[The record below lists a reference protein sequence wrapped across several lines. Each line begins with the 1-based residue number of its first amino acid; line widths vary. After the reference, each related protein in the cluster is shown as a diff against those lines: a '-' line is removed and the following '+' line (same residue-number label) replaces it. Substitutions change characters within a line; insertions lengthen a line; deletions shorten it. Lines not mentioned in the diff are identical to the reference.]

1 MVEKHQKKLRIL
13 CLHGYRQNEVTFREK
28 TGGLRKAIKS
38 LAEFE
43 FITGPLIPNIPS
55 DKDSQSTDNDEST
68 VTELGPRAWWFSKV
82 EETFSSR
89 DVCDVAIGFDKSVKE
104 VTDYIKEKGPFDG
117 LLGFSQGASMVHLL
131 TSMGYQKKIPLN
143 WKFII
148 MMSSFKSL
156 SSVHQNLVEC
166 ELKGIPSLQI
176 YGETDQVVHY
186 ERSEELCKLFK
197 EPEPCIIKHPG
208 GHCVPPMSSA
218 KDSLREFLKQ
228 FI

>member
-1 MVEKHQKKLRIL
+1 MVEIKKKLKIL
-13 CLHGYRQNEVTFREK
+13 CFHGYRQNELIFKEK
-28 TGGLRKAIKS
+28 TGGLRKTVKS

-43 FITGPLIPNIPS
+43 FLNGPLIPNISS
-55 DKDSQSTDNDEST
+55 DDKNQGDDTESN
-68 VTELGPRAWWFSKV
+68 TELKSEPRGWWFSK
-82 EETFSSR
+82 EDGTFFSR
-89 DVCDVAIGFDKSVKE
+89 DVCDIATGFDDSVKNAI
-104 VTDYIKEKGPFDG
+104 DYINKNGPFDG

-131 TSMGYQKKIPLN
+131 TSMACKNQIPLS

-156 SSVHQNLVEC
+156 SSVHKDLVEY
-166 ELKGIPSLQI
+166 EIKGIPSLQI
-176 YGETDQVVHY
+176 FGETDKIVY
-186 ERSEELCKLFK
+186 CERSEDLSKLFK

-218 KDSLREFLKQ
+218 KDILREFLKQ